1 MGLIASVYR
10 NADDRD
16 CTLHGW
22 SSKAYGF
29 DSVCVVNADGPFE
42 PDEKHPAVLV
52 VRHRTMNTLHAV
64 SKHHLD
70 TGKWTMMGGNFL
82 YTSDSRFGELCRKL
96 LQEGG
101 VKSPTHFNYGAVPIH
116 DRVES

>member
-64 SKHHLD
+64 SKHHFD
-70 TGKWTMMGGNFL
+70 NKTWTMMGGNFL

-96 LQEGG
+96 LEEGG
-101 VKSPTHFNYGAVPIH
+101 VRSPSHFSYGAVPIH
-116 DRVES
+116 DRVEG